1 MHTSLITKEKFTK
14 KSPEQWREI
23 WIDKSERI
31 IKDHNYSFDKKMII
45 LKISKK
51 YKKVVLER
59 CKSLN
64 CILMLDN

>member
-31 IKDHNYSFDKKMII
+31 IKDHNYSFDKKII
-45 LKISKK
+45 S
-51 YKKVVLER
+51 
-59 CKSLN
+59 
-64 CILMLDN
+64 